1 MISGFPGFQICVSNS
16 TYCAAAREAVSDLRT
31 LFSHAEAYGY
41 GDWLVFDA
49 SVVRGLSYYT
59 GVVFEGFDRAGRDG
73 TFPSF
78 ISSRL
83 LG

>member
-1 MISGFPGFQICVSNS
+1 VISGFPGFQICVSNS

-41 GDWLVFDA
+41 GD
-49 SVVRGLSYYT
+49 T